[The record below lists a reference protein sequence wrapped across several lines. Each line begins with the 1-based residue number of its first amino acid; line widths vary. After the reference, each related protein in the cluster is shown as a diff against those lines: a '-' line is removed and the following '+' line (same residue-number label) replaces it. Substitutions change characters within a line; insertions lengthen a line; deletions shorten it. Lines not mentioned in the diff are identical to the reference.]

1 MKDSDAIP
9 LPPTF
14 LTCLCVYIDRIFL
27 MYSIIFMFGIIYF
40 DLIFLYV
47 KSLY

>member
-9 LPPTF
+9 LPSTF
-14 LTCLCVYIDRIFL
+14 LCLCMYIDRIFL
-27 MYSIIFMFGIIYF
+27 MYRLIFMFGIIYF